1 MTVGAATVATM
12 VINLVRAKIVAVLL
26 GPYGLGITAQ
36 ANALIN
42 TLTPI
47 LFLGLNQGIT
57 KYLAAARE
65 QGDETAA
72 ANVAT
77 SSGVAVLVTS
87 LFGMILALAFVQPI
101 SQWAMQDSSLVLLV
115 GISLIGV
122 PFAVLYNLG
131 RAFLQGHKD
140 VRTIAIA
147 NVLSAVL
154 SFATVIPLIRILGIE
169 GAVINISLTWALN
182 AALYLWFW
190 VRGGNGRLLKWAAF
204 AWITLR
210 LLVRYGA
217 ASLVVSSTN
226 MAAILLVR
234 TFVIQRLGVVPNGLY
249 QAVYGL
255 SAQYLTLVTGAMAA
269 YSFAQLSAIAS
280 RPAISPARGPEL
292 NAEIN
297 NNVRLVA
304 LVMIPI
310 LAGVVLL
317 RNIGLIVFYSA
328 KFLPAAELFPV
339 QVIGDFCFAL
349 AWAFGL
355 VLLPLGRVR
364 PWLWINVSSTIVV
377 IPLTW
382 VLLGPLQL
390 EGVVVA
396 YAFSQSIQVGLSWW
410 YIARYEGFQLAS
422 RNTWL
427 LTRSLALLV
436 GLALLPPSGVAAYLI
451 GAGLTVVWLL
461 LAVSREEMMQGMEIA
476 QGRLAA
482 LHARGARRRRAPRR
496 DG

>member
-12 VINLVRAKIVAVLL
+12 VINLVRAKIVAVLI

-77 SSGVAVLVTS
+77 SSGIAVLVTS
-87 LFGMILALAFVQPI
+87 LAGTLLTLAFVRPI
-101 SQWAMQDSSLVLLV
+101 SQWAMQDSSLVVLV
-115 GISLIGV
+115 SVSLIGV

-131 RAFLQGHKD
+131 RAFLQGHKE
-140 VRTIAIA
+140 VRAIAVA

-190 VRGGNGRLLKWAAF
+190 VRRGNGRLLKWAAF
-204 AWITLR
+204 AWATLR
-210 LLVRYGA
+210 LLVRYGG

-226 MAAILLVR
+226 MLAILLVR
-234 TFVIQRLGVVPNGLY
+234 TFIVQHLGVIPNGLY

-255 SAQYLTLVTGAMAA
+255 STQYLTLVTGAMAA

-280 RPAISPARGPEL
+280 RPAADATRDPEL
-292 NAEIN
+292 NVEIN

-304 LVMIPI
+304 LVMVPI

-317 RNIGLIVFYSA
+317 RRLGLVVFYST

-339 QVIGDFCFAL
+339 QAIGDFFFAL

-355 VLLPLGRVR
+355 VLLPLGRVM
-364 PWLWINVSSTIVV
+364 PWLWINVSSTILV

-382 VLLGPLQL
+382 VLIGPMRL

-396 YAFSQSIQVGLSWW
+396 YAFSQSIQAGLSWW
-410 YIARYEGFQLAS
+410 YIARYTSFHLAVP
-422 RNTWL
+422 NTWL
-427 LTRSLALLV
+427 LARSLLLLV
-436 GLALLPPSGVAAYLI
+436 ALALLPSSGVAPYLV
-451 GAGLTVVWLL
+451 GAVLTVAWLFT
-461 LAVSREEMMQGMEIA
+461 AVSLEEMRQGVEMVR
-476 QGRLAA
+476 GRLAA
-482 LHARGARRRRAPRR
+482 LRTRGARRRNR
-496 DG
+496 